1 MELRKLQACS
11 LQCPVNGSSLPIFL
25 FGHSQNLVFS
35 LLEFWP
41 DCVSSKDSSHG
52 RRLLPACGHLW
63 WVWHAFPYCPGV
75 CFSTREI
82 WVWLCLPS
90 LHRLC
95 ALLLHGFFFVLLAF
109 SFMRT
114 KRTCSFWDLFEIPG
128 QNTEELGREDLTMN
142 FSDVAVGWEPSLYY
156 LQPFCPGFHISLHH
170 FFPIC
175 LTENLRT
182 KGFTQ
187 YLQTIKNCM
196 LGQLPRIL
204 LLYTGSRPVILHETS
219 QRFLY
224 FIPIR
229 HKTRFT

>member
-1 MELRKLQACS
+1 MEEGCCL
-11 LQCPVNGSSLPIFL
+11 PVVT
-25 FGHSQNLVFS
+25 FGECDMLSHTALVCASPPGKSGCDYVFS
-35 LLEFWP
+35 HCTGSVLF
-41 DCVSSKDSSHG
+41 
-52 RRLLPACGHLW
+52 
-63 WVWHAFPYCPGV
+63 
-75 CFSTREI
+75 FSMD
-82 WVWLCLPS
+82 
-90 LHRLC
+90 
-95 ALLLHGFFFVLLAF
+95 FFFVLLAF

-128 QNTEELGREDLTMN
+128 QNTEDLGREDLTMD

-170 FFPIC
+170 FFLIC
-175 LTENLRT
+175 LTENLGT

-229 HKTRFT
+229 HKTRFA

>member
-1 MELRKLQACS
+1 M
-11 LQCPVNGSSLPIFL
+11 
-25 FGHSQNLVFS
+25 
-35 LLEFWP
+35 
-41 DCVSSKDSSHG
+41 D
-52 RRLLPACGHLW
+52 
-63 WVWHAFPYCPGV
+63 
-75 CFSTREI
+75 
-82 WVWLCLPS
+82 
-90 LHRLC
+90 
-95 ALLLHGFFFVLLAF
+95 
-109 SFMRT
+109 
-114 KRTCSFWDLFEIPG
+114 
-128 QNTEELGREDLTMN
+128 

-229 HKTRFT
+229 HKTRFAQSLLLCSNELIYAISPADQFLVFVLLLFLKLSQEMLNNFLLDWHVLECFVASRAVIESQLFFQWKQV